1 MAAPVTSDQLT
12 TARRAVERAARRFG
26 DLLSDVPDPAAMAT
40 REWTVA
46 DTAAHV
52 ATIAR
57 LYTALVRGPGEA
69 LPFDGLD
76 KGLRTAT
83 VDTVAVLNEVMLAQ
97 YRERDPAAIAASMR
111 ADVADVLKVS
121 EGAEPGEPVS
131 WLGGARVPM
140 AGLLA
145 HLLNEIQLHGRDI
158 ARASGT
164 GWAIPPG
171 DIGMFFELFVAGM
184 TRNGLGHLLDSTA
197 PPPERRVAVEFRS
210 RHMAPVTIV
219 LQDRRVFVEE
229 PGGAVDVRLT
239 FDPPALSLMLFGR
252 ISKARALLSGRV
264 VVRGR
269 RPWLLPVFM
278 RTVRF
283 PG

>member
-1 MAAPVTSDQLT
+1 MAAPVTSDHLRS
-12 TARRAVERAARRFG
+12 ARRAVDTATRRFG
-26 DLLSDVPDPAAMAT
+26 DLLSDVSDPAAMAT
-40 REWTVA
+40 KDWTVA

-57 LYTALVRGPGEA
+57 LYTALVRGPGEK

-76 KGLRTAT
+76 GLRTAT
-83 VDTVAVLNEVMLAQ
+83 VDTVADLNEVMLGQ
-97 YRERDPAAIAASMR
+97 FRERDPAAIAAALR
-111 ADVADVLKVS
+111 ADVADVLEVS
-121 EGAEPGEPVS
+121 AGAEPGEQVH

-158 ARASGT
+158 ARASGAD
-164 GWAIPPG
+164 WAIPPG

-197 PPPERRVAVEFRS
+197 PPPRRRVAVEFRS
-210 RHMAPVTIV
+210 RYMTPVTIV

-229 PGGAVDVRLT
+229 PGGDVDVRLT